1 MGFNPDDYVVSKS
14 KSIPVI
20 LLLDTSSRIS
30 GEKIS
35 KLNKA
40 VKTMIDEF
48 KKAQIMKKFIKVAI
62 ITFGNNRV
70 NLDTP
75 LTEVD
80 KINFNLLTTGGMTPM
95 GTALRMA
102 KDMIEDKTI
111 IKGRDYRPTVVLV
124 SDGQP
129 NDEWRKPLDDFVN
142 TGRTKKCDRLALAI
156 GKDVDMNVLNMFIK
170 GCENP
175 VFFAED
181 AKDIVEKFKQI
192 SSYIT
197 NPIILDGKPR
207 IDLSNI
213 NISNILDIEEA
224 DDYLDDFEF

>member
-1 MGFNPDDYVVSKS
+1 MGFNPADYVVSEP

-20 LLLDTSSRIS
+20 LLLDTSGSMS
-30 GEKIS
+30 GGKIS

-40 VKTMIDEF
+40 VETMIDEF
-48 KKAQIMKKFIKVAI
+48 KKAQTMEKFIKVAI
-62 ITFGNNRV
+62 ITFGNNGV
-70 NLDTP
+70 NLHTP

-80 KINFNLLTTGGMTPM
+80 KVNFNPLTTGGITPM

-102 KDMIEDKTI
+102 KDIIEDKSI
-111 IKGRDYRPTVVLV
+111 IKSRDYRPAVVLV

-156 GKDVDMNVLNMFIK
+156 GKDADMDVLNMFIK

-192 SSYIT
+192 TMSVTMRAKSS
-197 NPIILDGKPR
+197 NPNQ
-207 IDLSNI
+207 SI
-213 NISNILDIEEA
+213 NISNTLDREET
-224 DDYLDDFEF
+224 DDDLDDFEF

>member
-1 MGFNPDDYVVSKS
+1 MGFNPANYVVSEL

-20 LLLDTSSRIS
+20 LLLDTSTSMS
-30 GEKIS
+30 GEKIN

-40 VKTMIDEF
+40 VETMVDEF
-48 KKAQIMKKFIKVAI
+48 RKVQTMEKFIKIAI

-70 NLDTP
+70 VLHTP

-80 KINFNLLTTGGMTPM
+80 KVNFNPLTTGGMTPM

-102 KDMIEDKTI
+102 KDMIEDKSI
-111 IKGRDYRPTVVLV
+111 IKSRDYRPAVVLV

-156 GKDVDMNVLNMFIK
+156 GRDADMDVLNMFIE

-192 SSYIT
+192 TMSVTMRAKSS
-197 NPIILDGKPR
+197 NPNQ
-207 IDLSNI
+207 SI
-213 NISNILDIEEA
+213 NISNTLDREET
-224 DDYLDDFEF
+224 DDDLDDFEF